1 MNDMVVQ
8 RLFSAGF
15 ALETALGPMGGRP
28 GAAKVQEAVGD
39 LDLAIRDFRNVLFE
53 HHQADPPSAGQPDYV
68 SAGVDGSQR
77 LTARGR

>member
-39 LDLAIRDFRNVLFE
+39 LDLTWRSGISGMCCSNTIRPIR
-53 HHQADPPSAGQPDYV
+53 PPPGSRTMYQP
-68 SAGVDGSQR
+68 G
-77 LTARGR
+77 